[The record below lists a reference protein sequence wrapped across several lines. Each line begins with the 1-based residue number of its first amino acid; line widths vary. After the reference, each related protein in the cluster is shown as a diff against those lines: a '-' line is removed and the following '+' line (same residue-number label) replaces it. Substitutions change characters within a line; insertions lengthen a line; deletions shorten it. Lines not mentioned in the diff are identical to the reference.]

1 MSERYPT
8 FADVEAGA
16 RIGTS
21 SLRRRGQLL
30 AMRGDITVTD
40 INPDMLAVGME
51 PSVPKDAFPVD
62 VVVNDN
68 GFIEADEKNGGI
80 FAAGCSSDALDVNRA
95 VQSATASALRAIQ
108 VVNRVAGTEG

>member
-1 MSERYPT
+1 MTAFFERTLESLRAGRLSGPLVRW
-8 FADVEAGA
+8 VEAHP
-16 RIGTS
+16 R
-21 SLRRRGQLL
+21 L
-30 AMRGDITVTD
+30 AAWFV
-40 INPDMLAVGME
+40 LAVGME
-51 PSVPKDAFPVD
+51 PSVPKDAFPVE
-62 VVVNDN
+62 VVLNES